1 VLRPKLH
8 AAVNLHEL
16 TADMDLSAFVLFSSI
31 MGMIGGA
38 GQANYAAAN
47 AFLDGLAHQRRARGR
62 PALSLAWGLWATND
76 GITNGLTR
84 ADLARMSRTGLLP
97 MSPEQGLALFDLASS
112 RSDAVLVPARLSTA
126 AIRANAAAMTAVP
139 AVLRRLAH
147 SGARRTGQPVG
158 GADESSLRQQL
169 AGRSEA
175 AQHEKL
181 LDLVRSQVAA
191 VLGHGTA
198 DAIEPGAKFWELG
211 FDSLTA
217 VELNNRLNRATG
229 LRLPVTLAFEHPT
242 SAALALHLRAQLVP
256 DGRRSRSEATA

>member
-62 PALSLAWGLWATND
+62 PALSLAWGLWAAND

-126 AIRANAAAMTAVP
+126 AMRANAAAMTAVQRSCVGWRTAGHGEP
-139 AVLRRLAH
+139 ASQWAARTSRRYGSSWPA
-147 SGARRTGQPVG
+147 GPRR
-158 GADESSLRQQL
+158 
-169 AGRSEA
+169 RSTRSCSTWYVA
-175 AQHEKL
+175 
-181 LDLVRSQVAA
+181 RSQ
-191 VLGHGTA
+191 
-198 DAIEPGAKFWELG
+198 
-211 FDSLTA
+211 
-217 VELNNRLNRATG
+217 RC
-229 LRLPVTLAFEHPT
+229 
-242 SAALALHLRAQLVP
+242 
-256 DGRRSRSEATA
+256 